1 MGSSRRNTR
10 LTPPVADSDFAA
22 IEEAW
27 LAGKVAVFPGQ
38 KLTEKDLI
46 RFGGRF
52 GELEIHVRATY
63 HSRENKEMTIVSNLK
78 EDGCAIAVLGD
89 GEAQWHID
97 RSYMPQPTLR

>member
-1 MGSSRRNTR
+1 MHLRRIAPTIGAEITGID

-63 HSRENKEMTIVSNLK
+63 HSRENKEVTIVSNLK
-78 EDGCAIAVLGD
+78 
-89 GEAQWHID
+89 
-97 RSYMPQPTLR
+97 